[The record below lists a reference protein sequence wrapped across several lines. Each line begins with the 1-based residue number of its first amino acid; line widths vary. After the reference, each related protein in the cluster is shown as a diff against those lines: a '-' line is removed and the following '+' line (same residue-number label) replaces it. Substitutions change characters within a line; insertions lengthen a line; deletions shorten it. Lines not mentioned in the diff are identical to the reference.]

1 MAVRNSYLNI
11 ALCLGAV
18 LFPTLEIGTAQ
29 ADLINPLTIFN
40 TPDHFEAIVFN
51 TTVADVVPTGI
62 VLGGIGMASPG
73 EAPTWST
80 SVDQNSFDG
89 GAAFND
95 IRVRVF
101 HNIGPHPG
109 EGLNLAADFT
119 FFNVVPGG
127 PIHTFTGTA
136 THPPVGHLDNVIGTY
151 LPAVGGSQLSVGA
164 DHVVPEP
171 STLLLLGSS
180 LLGLGGFAWRRQRRT

>member
-1 MAVRNSYLNI
+1 MAVRTSYLCI
-11 ALCLGAV
+11 VLCLGAV
-18 LFPTLEIGTAQ
+18 LSPTLEVGTAQ

-40 TPDHFEAIVFN
+40 TLDHFEAIVFN
-51 TTVADVVPTGI
+51 TTVADVMPVGI
-62 VLGGIGMASPG
+62 VLGGMGGA
-73 EAPTWST
+73 WSA
-80 SVDQNSFDG
+80 SVDQNTFDG
-89 GAAFND
+89 GVAFND

-119 FFNVVPGG
+119 FLNVVPGG
-127 PIHTFTGTA
+127 PIHTFTGTMI
-136 THPPVGHLDNVIGTY
+136 HPPLGHLDNVIGTY

-180 LLGLGGFAWRRQRRT
+180 LAGLGGFAWRRQRRK